1 VSTRDPFRFRS
12 VIELASRSRARKP
25 ARMIQFIALESQ
37 RSRLPQMAA
46 ALSYRT
52 VFGLLPMVIVALV
65 ALRFFVSDAQ
75 IDQFF
80 NRALSY
86 AGLESIVLTSDESAF
101 WTEEELK
108 TARENNPD
116 APPKPDAGDTPGP
129 VGTKANPAPPE
140 KASVSAAEETTNELG
155 ATIRSLILRAKKIDY
170 RAIGI
175 IGAITLIYAAIS
187 MLTEVERSFNQIFRV
202 PIGKPWRR
210 RLTEYWALLTLGTPC
225 LVATFYVGER
235 AKSIIEH
242 TVESAGLSSS
252 GTIGL
257 FLSGYAITVLIS
269 AALLLLM
276 YTILPNTRV
285 RLVPAL
291 AGALLA
297 AILWEA
303 GKWGFTQYLR
313 FSTSYAKLYGS
324 IALIP
329 IFLLWIYATWAIVLL
344 GLHVTYHVQKMRD
357 KKDPDAPPVSW
368 TLPPAGVVDPGVAVA
383 IVHAAARGF
392 QTGRSA
398 SLVSMVEAARA
409 QGSVVLEMVQRLVDA
424 NILNRVA
431 GSNDP
436 FAVSLAMPPEKI
448 SVRRVL
454 EQGYDAAGAADA
466 ATHPAGDA
474 GNAPSVGPDV
484 RERMRE
490 AHLDAAGTLTIADL
504 LRPPLADPPS
514 IPLAGPPSG
523 DPKAPR
529 SETWDEPGANSY
541 APASPGDTLGTDAPG
556 APAREPE
563 IDPVPRPEHDRPLRA
578 GRSPGLL

>member
-1 VSTRDPFRFRS
+1 MTIRDTLRRRS
-12 VIELASRSRARKP
+12 AALLASRPGAKTS
-25 ARMIQFIALESQ
+25 ARMIQYIALESQ

-80 NRALSY
+80 NRALRY
-86 AGLESIVLTSDESAF
+86 AGLEAIVLTSDESAF

-108 TARENNPD
+108 KAKQNNPD
-116 APPKPDAGDTPGP
+116 PADTARPRAETKGDGKPEETPQ
-129 VGTKANPAPPE
+129 VT
-140 KASVSAAEETTNELG
+140 AAEETTGEL
-155 ATIRSLILRAKKIDY
+155 ASAIRSLILRAKSIDY
-170 RAIGI
+170 RAIGM

-235 AKSIIEH
+235 AKSIIGH

-252 GTIGL
+252 GTLGL

-269 AALLLLM
+269 AALLLLA

-297 AILWEA
+297 AVLWEA

-344 GLHVTYHVQKMRD
+344 GLHVTYHIQRSKE
-357 KKDPDAPPVSW
+357 KAAPGAQPVSW
-368 TLPPAGVVDPGVAVA
+368 AIPPAGVVDPGVAVA

-392 QTGRSA
+392 QSGRPA
-398 SLVSMVEAARA
+398 TLVSIVEGARA
-409 QGSVVLEMVQRLVDA
+409 QGSVVIEVIQRLVEA
-424 NILNRVA
+424 RILNRVA
-431 GSNDP
+431 DSEDP
-436 FAVSLAMPPEKI
+436 HAVSLAMPPDRI
-448 SVRRVL
+448 TVRKVL
-454 EQGYDAAGAADA
+454 EQGYEAASGADEAE
-466 ATHPAGDA
+466 HPDH
-474 GNAPSVGPDV
+474 APTGPGSDV
-484 RERMRE
+484 RRRLRD
-490 AHLDAAGTLTIADL
+490 AHLDAAGELTIADI
-504 LRPPLADPPS
+504 LRL
-514 IPLAGPPSG
+514 GPGGEMDELPVGGNVGGSG
-523 DPKAPR
+523 GSTSNSTRP
-529 SETWDEPGANSY
+529 ETSPGGGANSY
-541 APASPGDTLGTDAPG
+541 PPGSPVDTLPVDAPG
-556 APAREPE
+556 AAAREPE
-563 IDPVPRPEHDRPLRA
+563 NDRNHRVERDRA
-578 GRSPGLL
+578 NGTGRGSRVL